1 MLFGK
6 IKIKAQILFLFLNFN
21 YLIYIYNKLFTLRK
35 MVCAISCIVAIVFIT
50 ANIYCCTM
58 GDKSRILQEFISKL
72 SPENRSRYADIT
84 KERQAIYFK
93 GLLLGFIIS
102 MILLTCCRKY
112 FIGSRGGMLCMIA
125 AVTFSVNY
133 FYYVLS
139 PKSDWMVLH
148 LAPGEE
154 TVAWLN
160 VYRTMQYNYHIGLVL
175 GIIAVVAFG
184 NAVCSY
190 AH

>member
-1 MLFGK
+1 
-6 IKIKAQILFLFLNFN
+6 
-21 YLIYIYNKLFTLRK
+21 

-58 GDKSRILQEFISKL
+58 GDKSQVLREFISKL
-72 SPENRSRYADIT
+72 SPENRGRYADIT
-84 KERQAIYFK
+84 KERQEIYFK

-184 NAVCSY
+184 NAMCSY